1 MKIKYLF
8 CVILLILV
16 LYSLIKCQNRVEE
29 RCILPNGYKGFF
41 VVFNQNVNWVK
52 NEGVRT
58 FKIPNNGLLESH
70 FKRINGVV
78 VQRFEYEN
86 GENINDIGFVHFN
99 RLDLKINEQ
108 KLKFLM
114 RNPDKLFCVYFYGQ
128 ILNDEEEGFSIYL
141 VARGE
146 EMIRLLKNNEKQFF
160 YISGRSFVW
169 NGNKLLKL
177 KNVIRLNREL
187 NNQIPPFD

>member
-8 CVILLILV
+8 CVILAILV
-16 LYSLIKCQNRVEE
+16 LYSLIEFQNRVKEKYV
-29 RCILPNGYKGFF
+29 LPNGYKGFF
-41 VVFNQNVNWVK
+41 VVFNQNVNWIRY
-52 NEGVRT
+52 EGVRT
-58 FKIPNNGLLESH
+58 FKVPNNGLLESH
-70 FKRINGVV
+70 FKRINGAVR
-78 VQRFEYEN
+78 QKFEYEN

-99 RLDLKINEQ
+99 RLDLRINEE
-108 KLKFLM
+108 KLKFLNN
-114 RNPDKLFCVYFYGQ
+114 NPDKLFCVYFYGQ

-141 VARGE
+141 VAHGE